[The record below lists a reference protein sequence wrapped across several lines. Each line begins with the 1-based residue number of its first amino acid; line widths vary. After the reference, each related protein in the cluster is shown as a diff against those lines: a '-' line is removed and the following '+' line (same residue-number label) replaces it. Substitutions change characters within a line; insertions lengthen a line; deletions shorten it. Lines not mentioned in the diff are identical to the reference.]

1 MSWDEKQLSAYIV
14 HKFIFQTPNMLIFL
28 DWGWGSINANADRI
42 TATMI
47 LLLMFKNNILN

>member
-28 DWGWGSINANADRI
+28 DWGSINANADRI